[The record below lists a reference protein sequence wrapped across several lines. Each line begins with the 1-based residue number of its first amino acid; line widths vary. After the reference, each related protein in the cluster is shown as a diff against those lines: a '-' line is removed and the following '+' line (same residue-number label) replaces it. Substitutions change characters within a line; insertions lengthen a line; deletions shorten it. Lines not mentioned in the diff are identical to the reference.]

1 MTGFGNALYEFPNK
15 KIQIDVKVLNGKHLD
30 LGLRIPNFYREKE
43 PEIRSLVASELA
55 RGKVEL
61 SIIIVSSVPD
71 QLPKINED
79 VFEDY
84 YTQLNKVSS
93 KLNIKGT
100 PDFVRAVLG
109 LPDVLKTETLEL
121 NEEEWLGVQEGIKNA
136 LDAVNS
142 YRITEGAALYK
153 DIFSRI
159 NEIGVLLSQCEAF
172 EEERLERIKARIR
185 TSLVD
190 TTDNIQIDENRFEQ
204 ELIYYLEKLD
214 ITEEK
219 VRLRSHLDYFKQT
232 MEETGP
238 IGKKLVFI
246 SQEIG
251 REINT
256 LGSKA
261 NDADIQRLVIQM
273 KDELEKIKEQLL
285 NVL

>member
-15 KIQIDVKVLNGKHLD
+15 KIQIDIKALNGKHLD

-84 YTQLNKVSS
+84 YTQLNEVSS

-142 YRITEGAALYK
+142 FRITEGAALYK
-153 DIFSRI
+153 DVFSRI